1 MALSQS
7 GLSNLIQ
14 SELKAS
20 TSVSVIDDASFKD
33 WADRMAAAI
42 VTHITAN
49 AVVSVTVTGGSSAG
63 TYIGTV
69 S

>member
-1 MALSQS
+1 MPLSQS
-7 GLSNLIQ
+7 GLSSLIQ

-20 TSVSVIDDASFKD
+20 SSVSVIDDASFKD
-33 WADRMAAAI
+33 WADGMAEAI

-49 AVVSVTVTGGSSAG
+49 AVVSVTITSGSSAG
-63 TYIGTV
+63 TYVGTV

>member
-1 MALSQS
+1 MALSES
-7 GLSNLIQ
+7 VLSSLIQ

-20 TSVSVIDDASFKD
+20 SSLSVIDDAGFKD

-42 VTHITAN
+42 VNHITAN
-49 AVVSVTVTGGSSAG
+49 AVVSVTVTSGSSSG

>member
-1 MALSQS
+1 MPLSQS
-7 GLSNLIQ
+7 GLSSLIQ

-20 TSVSVIDDASFKD
+20 SSVSVVDDAGFQD

-42 VTHITAN
+42 VNHITAN
-49 AVVSVTVTGGSSAG
+49 AVVTVAVTSGSSAG